1 MLRIPNKIHVFG
13 QKIDVSLTS
22 TPEEIPGKGVILGRY
37 TPKDQTIVLY
47 NNPSKPE
54 VAASNFIH
62 ETIEAIDCLGDLQMN
77 HTQISTLSSALHQ
90 VFGDLLP
97 SYELAEAC

>member
-1 MLRIPNKIHVFG
+1 MIRIPNKIRVFG
-13 QKIDVSLTS
+13 QSIDVSLTR
-22 TPEEIPGKGVILGRY
+22 TPEEIPGKGVVLGRY
-37 TPKDQTIVLY
+37 TPKDQKIVLY
-47 NNPSKPE
+47 DNPTKPDI
-54 VAASNFIH
+54 AASNFIH

-90 VFGDLLP
+90 VFVDLIP

>member
-1 MLRIPNKIHVFG
+1 MLRIPSNIHVFG
-13 QKIDVSLTS
+13 QKIDVSLTD

-97 SYELAEAC
+97 SYAEAA

>member
-1 MLRIPNKIHVFG
+1 MLRIPNKIQVFG
-13 QKIDVSLTS
+13 QSIDIALTR
-22 TPEEIPGKGVILGRY
+22 TPEEIPGKGVVLGRY
-37 TPKDQTIVLY
+37 TPKDQKIVLY
-47 NNPSKPE
+47 DNPTKPD

-90 VFGDLLP
+90 VFGSLFP
-97 SYELAEAC
+97 TYEEALAC

>member
-1 MLRIPNKIHVFG
+1 MIRIPNKIRVFG
-13 QKIDVSLTS
+13 QSIDVSLTR
-22 TPEEIPGKGVILGRY
+22 TPEEIPGKGVVLGRY
-37 TPKDQTIVLY
+37 TPKDQKIVLY
-47 NNPSKPE
+47 DNPTKPDIA
-54 VAASNFIH
+54 VSNFIH

-90 VFGDLLP
+90 VFGDLIP